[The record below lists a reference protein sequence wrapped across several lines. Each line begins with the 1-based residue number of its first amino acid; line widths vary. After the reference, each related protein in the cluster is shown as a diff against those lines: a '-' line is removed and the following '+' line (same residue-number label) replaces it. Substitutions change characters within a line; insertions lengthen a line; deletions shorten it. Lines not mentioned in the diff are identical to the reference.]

1 MLSPLIFFC
10 SLIYNLYSLCLFRKG
25 EEASPFLSKMSQYL
39 LELLDHAVNLIQ
51 GNNNDLQALGCS
63 SSSSDY
69 NLKTTLITSFR
80 SFVFSLIFVKSRDE
94 TALDAVLYDALT
106 QSMERLLK
114 GLAELYNQSSEC
126 VRCPH
131 SDPSLP
137 DLPSTDS
144 KLKICGPSGSNSRIM
159 DLELDVTEDMQDA
172 DILPVG
178 GITGTG
184 LSFPAVKWKLGMISL
199 LSSFHPFL
207 DDVTWDVLF
216 ELMENECD
224 IKVFYKVGLLF

>member
-207 DDVTWDVLF
+207 DYVTWDVLF

>member
-25 EEASPFLSKMSQYL
+25 EEASLFLSKMSQYL

-51 GNNNDLQALGCS
+51 GNNSDLQALGCS

-69 NLKTTLITSFR
+69 NLKTTLIASFR

-94 TALDAVLYDALT
+94 TSLDAVLYDAIT
-106 QSMERLLK
+106 KSMERLLK
-114 GLAELYNQSSEC
+114 ELTELYNQSFEC
-126 VRCPH
+126 VRSPH

-159 DLELDVTEDMQDA
+159 DLELDVTEDMQDV

-178 GITGTG
+178 GIIGTG

-207 DDVTWDVLF
+207 DYVTWDVLF